1 MFVFH
6 TACEERGAWDTEE
19 DEGRNERG
27 EEEKEVRE
35 GSVMSQLL
43 LAVYSSCCFLLLVRS
58 CYVLYL
64 LEVQRVTYTKRQ
76 NNGLYPVC
84 QDPNLTALLCCTVVI
99 F

>member
-43 LAVYSSCCFLLLVRS
+43 LAVYSCCFLLLVRS